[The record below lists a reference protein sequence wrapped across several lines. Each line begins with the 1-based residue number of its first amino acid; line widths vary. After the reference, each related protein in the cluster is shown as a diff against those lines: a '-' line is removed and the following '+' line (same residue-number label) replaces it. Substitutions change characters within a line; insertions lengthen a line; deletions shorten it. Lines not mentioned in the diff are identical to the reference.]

1 MESERWLKGGER
13 GHKPPYYFYAKLRTS
28 GPRKII
34 LELRLHRIHIIT
46 KEIENV
52 TVKKILAGTDQTT

>member
-1 MESERWLKGGER
+1 MKGGAR
-13 GHKPPYYFYAKLRTS
+13 GHKPPYYFSNFYAKLGTS

-34 LELRLHRIHIIT
+34 LELRLHRIDIVI

-52 TVKKILAGTDQTT
+52 TVKKTLGGTDQTT

>member
-1 MESERWLKGGER
+1 MWLKGGAR
-13 GHKPPYYFYAKLRTS
+13 GQEPPYYFYAKLRTS

-34 LELRLHRIHIIT
+34 LELRLHRIHIII

-52 TVKKILAGTDQTT
+52 TVKKTLAGTDQTT